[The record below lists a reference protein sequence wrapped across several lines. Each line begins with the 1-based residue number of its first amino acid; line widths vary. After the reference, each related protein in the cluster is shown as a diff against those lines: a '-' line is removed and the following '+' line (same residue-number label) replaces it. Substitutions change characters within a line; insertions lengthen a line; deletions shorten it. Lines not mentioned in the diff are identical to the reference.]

1 MKTTKIDVCK
11 QIISTWG
18 NLPIAKSPKHWIV
31 LLAIACILY
40 SSMQS
45 LTGCKK
51 VQPAKL
57 LGIKL
62 TKEFLVWKM
71 TKVCK
76 YSGPVSENGV
86 IVFLQIGKFLVPKT
100 VRNLSIAAW
109 NYLVWS
115 PLHLG
120 ETHCL
125 QLVLWFPCSKKQQKW
140 RYRLFPLS
148 ANWKSFCTITSA
160 LDFFYQPVHGL
171 YTKKYNSAMYKLP
184 KCCKFAAIAK
194 YI

>member
-1 MKTTKIDVCK
+1 MFLVPKRTKSVTELFLSPSMNMKTTKIDVCK

-86 IVFLQIGKFLVPKT
+86 IVYS
-100 VRNLSIAAW
+100 LSPTW
-109 NYLVWS
+109 KVFGTKN
-115 PLHLG
+115 
-120 ETHCL
+120 
-125 QLVLWFPCSKKQQKW
+125 CS
-140 RYRLFPLS
+140 
-148 ANWKSFCTITSA
+148 
-160 LDFFYQPVHGL
+160 QPVNCWMELFGVKSITFRRNTL
-171 YTKKYNSAMYKLP
+171 LATSFVVPVLKKATKMAL
-184 KCCKFAAIAK
+184 
-194 YI
+194 